1 MRSKIFSKKT
11 QLSTSLKAY
20 FYLYCVDEKFTRRI
34 DSILDN
40 DEE

>member
-20 FYLYCVDEKFTRRI
+20 FYLYCVDEKFTRRD